1 MGRCVAAVAFLCLAL
16 GAAVLQAQEPSGPP
30 PPSSQKQ
37 SQGAEVHELL
47 PDIGRIGAE
56 VGVLGGAS
64 WNPYDVGQGA
74 LLAGFIDLPLTRV
87 PGGKLSYEIYLALSL
102 ARSDPFGLG
111 PPPGSFGPTRQVAT
125 KLRLLEVAPFSLKY
139 ALTRWDAARL
149 RPYLTAGA
157 DVLVAHTLEE
167 PLVGR
172 AAELADRGIP
182 SGEAGIALG
191 GHAGLGLEL
200 RLSRG
205 LSLNLD
211 YRFTRF
217 EGRNATLQSLGA
229 ALGIHW

>member
-1 MGRCVAAVAFLCLAL
+1 MGRSVAAVAVVVLAL
-16 GAAVLQAQEPSGPP
+16 GAPALQAQEPSGPP
-30 PPSSQKQ
+30 PPSSQKH
-37 SQGAEVHELL
+37 SQGALVHELL

-64 WNPYDVGQGA
+64 WNPYEVGQGA
-74 LLAGFIDLPLTRV
+74 LVAGFIDLPLTRV
-87 PGGKLSYEIYLALSL
+87 PGGKLSYEIFLALSL

-111 PPPGSFGPTRQVAT
+111 PPPGTFGPTRRITT

-139 ALTRWDAARL
+139 TLTTWDASRL

-157 DVLVAHTLEE
+157 DVLVAYTLEE

-172 AAELADRGIP
+172 APELEDRGIP
-182 SGEAGIALG
+182 TGDAAIALG
-191 GHAGLGLEL
+191 GHAGLGLEV
-200 RLSRG
+200 RVSRG

-217 EGRNATLQSLGA
+217 EGRHATLQSLGA